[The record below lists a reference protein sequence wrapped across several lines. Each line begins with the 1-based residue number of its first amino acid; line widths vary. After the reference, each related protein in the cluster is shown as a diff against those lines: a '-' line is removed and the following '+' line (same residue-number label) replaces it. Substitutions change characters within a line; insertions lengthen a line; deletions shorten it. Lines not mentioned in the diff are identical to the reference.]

1 MIAFLPAERDAC
13 QRSPVVAAL
22 SATSVSP
29 LDPTASLAEPVEKVN
44 KSPLAVNGEFAVVG
58 ILPVAIG

>member
-1 MIAFLPAERDAC
+1 
-13 QRSPVVAAL
+13 
-22 SATSVSP
+22 
-29 LDPTASLAEPVEKVN
+29 VEKVN